1 MNHLVPGMLCVL
13 ILASPWV
20 ARSADRDEF
29 GRRASWELP
38 TWETTNTKFQAW
50 LASQSLAAEQQ
61 AELERVWSE
70 PVPADATDM
79 LDRLLRVV
87 AKVDPRFQAVVD
99 QCQSRTAP
107 SSPPQFAILKD
118 ESVAP
123 FLRHN
128 LRLLLG
134 QWLVTHALYDEA
146 AEQLADLQPTDVID
160 PATLLFHQ
168 SVVHHRLLE
177 KDACLAKLTTLLEQE
192 SALPK
197 RYATIARLM
206 EADIKPL
213 ETDSLDEVARLME
226 DIQRRLNLA
235 RAGKRVRKQE
245 DDVVAKL
252 DKMIEELE
260 KQQQQQ
266 QQQQSGSAGG
276 NSSGKP
282 ADDSTPLGGR
292 GPGDVDQKKIGNQ
305 AGWGNL
311 PPKEREEALQ
321 QISKDLPAHFRE
333 VIEEYFRKLA
343 NEAGE
348 R

>member
-1 MNHLVPGMLCVL
+1 MLCVL
-13 ILASPWV
+13 ILAAPLV
-20 ARSADRDEF
+20 ARSADRDDF

-38 TWETTNTKFQAW
+38 TWETTNTNFQAW
-50 LASQSLAAEQQ
+50 LASQSLAIEKK

-79 LDRLLRVV
+79 LDRLSRV
-87 AKVDPRFQAVVD
+87 AAALDPRFQAVVD
-99 QCQSRTAP
+99 QCQSRTTP
-107 SSPPQFAILKD
+107 SSPPRFAILQD

-123 FLRHN
+123 FVRHN

-146 AEQLADLQPTDVID
+146 AEQLSGLQTTDVID

-177 KDACLAKLTTLLEQE
+177 KDACLAKLSTLLEQE

-266 QQQQSGSAGG
+266 QQQQQSGSAGG
-276 NSSGKP
+276 NQSGKP
-282 ADDSTPLGGR
+282 ADDSTPMGGR